1 MPYIKQMVR
10 VKQALIQTSRQ
21 IHTAIEK
28 AEKASEDLQHKTNE
42 ASEKNVVM
50 KNRLK
55 EIMKEQD
62 LLDTQFNRVLQVI
75 LDD

>member
-28 AEKASEDLQHKTNE
+28 AEKTSEDLQHKTNE
-42 ASEKNVVM
+42 AKEKNVVM
-50 KNRLK
+50 KNQLK

>member
-28 AEKASEDLQHKTNE
+28 AEKTSEDLQHKTNE
-42 ASEKNVVM
+42 ANEKNVVM
-50 KNRLK
+50 KNQLK